1 MLPPLTD
8 TGPREC
14 SSIIK
19 KHTSLTYW
27 AADWNMLCVD
37 PSKSDIFSTE
47 VSKIKWEIDFHAC
60 FWSMYYLVEHGRWGS
75 VRSWGIFQC
84 RYTIHVLLWLETV
97 MCKAV
102 IERWQYSNISTDG
115 HTFGFHDESSHLN
128 MSVKKRSLLP
138 HVQPLF
144 LPGLLISECRILNQH
159 GSAQGYNETS
169 DWTRRLTKHNI

>member
-1 MLPPLTD
+1 MFLINVLFSRTWEVGFGAKLRYISMPLHNTCAVM
-8 TGPREC
+8 TGNC
-14 SSIIK
+14 YV
-19 KHTSLTYW
+19 SL
-27 AADWNMLCVD
+27 
-37 PSKSDIFSTE
+37 
-47 VSKIKWEIDFHAC
+47 
-60 FWSMYYLVEHGRWGS
+60 
-75 VRSWGIFQC
+75 Q
-84 RYTIHVLLWLETV
+84 
-97 MCKAV
+97 AV

-169 DWTRRLTKHNI
+169 DLTRRLTKHNI

>member
-8 TGPREC
+8 IGPREC

-19 KHTSLTYW
+19 KHISLTYW
-27 AADWNMLCVD
+27 ATDWNMLCVD

-47 VSKIKWEIDFHAC
+47 VSKIKSKVRDSFSCIFLISVFSLTWEVGFGVKLRYI
-60 FWSMYYLVEHGRWGS
+60 SMPLHNT
-75 VRSWGIFQC
+75 C
-84 RYTIHVLLWLETV
+84 AV
-97 MCKAV
+97 MTGNCYVSLQAV

-128 MSVKKRSLLP
+128 MSVKKLSLLP

-144 LPGLLISECRILNQH
+144 LPGLLISEF
-159 GSAQGYNETS
+159 YTE
-169 DWTRRLTKHNI
+169 